1 MAKQPRSLNGNVA
14 AITGGA
20 RGIGRATARAFVRE
34 GIRVAI
40 GDVDVAAARATAEEI
55 GAGTIGLELD
65 VTDRASFE
73 KFVDEVESQLGPL
86 DVLVNNA
93 GIMLLG
99 RFVDEDDQTA
109 QRMIDINLNGVILG
123 SKIALNRFLPRGH
136 GHLVN
141 IASQA
146 GKLGTPG
153 GATYAATKHA
163 VVGLSEAIRGE
174 LRLMGVADIDV
185 SYVMP
190 AIVNTELGS
199 GLVQARGVKTLT
211 PEEVAEAIVDAL
223 RHGTV
228 DVWVPKNVKGITQF
242 SMVLPRPATEAI
254 GRAFKA
260 DRVLWGA
267 DMGVRRDYELRAANS
282 GPALEP
288 GTDHSQLTEVAGSD
302 VDERV

>member
-223 RHGTV
+223 RYGTV

-267 DMGVRRDYELRAANS
+267 DKGVRRDYELRAANS
-282 GPALEP
+282 KPELEP
-288 GTDHSQLTEVAGSD
+288 GKDHSELTEVAGS
-302 VDERV
+302 E

>member
-1 MAKQPRSLNGNVA
+1 MAKQPRPLNGKVA

-20 RGIGRATARAFVRE
+20 RGIGLATARAFVRE

-40 GDVDVAAARATAEEI
+40 GDIDGGAARAAAQEL
-55 GAGTIGLELD
+55 GGGTIGLDLN
-65 VTDRASFE
+65 VTERASFE
-73 KFVDEVESQLGPL
+73 KFLDETEAQLGPL
-86 DVLVNNA
+86 DVLINNA
-93 GIMLLG
+93 GIMQLG

-109 QRMIDINLNGVILG
+109 QRMIDINLTGVILG
-123 SKIALNRFLPRGH
+123 SKIALNRFLQRGR

-174 LRLMGVADIDV
+174 LKLMGAGSIDV

-199 GLVQARGVKTLT
+199 GLVQTRGVKTLT

-223 RHGTV
+223 RDGTV
-228 DVWVPKNVKGITQF
+228 DVWVPKNVKGINRVTT
-242 SMVLPRPATEAI
+242 MLPRPATEAI
-254 GRAFKA
+254 GRALKA
-260 DRVLWGA
+260 DRALWGA
-267 DMGVRRDYELRAANS
+267 DMGVRRGYELRAAQS
-282 GPALEP
+282 EPGLEP
-288 GTDHSQLTEVAGSD
+288 GDEQSQLTEVAGS
-302 VDERV
+302 E

>member
-1 MAKQPRSLNGNVA
+1 MAKQPRSLNGKVA

-20 RGIGRATARAFVRE
+20 RGIGHATARAFVRE
-34 GIRVAI
+34 GVRVAI
-40 GDVDVAAARATAEEI
+40 GDIDAEAARRAAQEL
-55 GAGTIGLELD
+55 GGGTIGLDLN
-65 VTDRASFE
+65 VTDRASFD
-73 KFVDEVESQLGPL
+73 KFLDETEAQLGPL

-93 GIMLLG
+93 GIMQLG

-109 QRMIDINLNGVILG
+109 QRMIDINLGGVILG
-123 SKIALNRFLPRGH
+123 SKLALNRFLQRGR

-146 GKLGTPG
+146 GKIGTPG

-174 LRLMGVADIDV
+174 LKLMGAGGIDV

-199 GLVQARGVKTLT
+199 GLVQTRGVKTLM

-223 RHGTV
+223 RYGTV
-228 DVWVPKNVKGITQF
+228 DVWVPKNVKGINRFTTL
-242 SMVLPRPATEAI
+242 MPRPATEAV
-254 GRAFKA
+254 GRALKA
-260 DRVLWGA
+260 DRALWGA
-267 DMGVRRDYELRAANS
+267 DMGVRRDYELRAAKSRDGLES
-282 GPALEP
+282 G
-288 GTDHSQLTEVAGSD
+288 DHKSELTEVSE
-302 VDERV
+302 VSESE

>member
-1 MAKQPRSLNGNVA
+1 
-14 AITGGA
+14 
-20 RGIGRATARAFVRE
+20 
-34 GIRVAI
+34 
-40 GDVDVAAARATAEEI
+40 
-55 GAGTIGLELD
+55 
-65 VTDRASFE
+65 
-73 KFVDEVESQLGPL
+73 
-86 DVLVNNA
+86 
-93 GIMLLG
+93 MLLG

-123 SKIALNRFLPRGH
+123 SKLALNRFLRNGR

-174 LRLMGVADIDV
+174 LRLMGAADIDV
-185 SYVMP
+185 SYVLP
-190 AIVNTELGS
+190 APVKTELGS
-199 GLVQARGVKTLT
+199 GLVEPRGVKTLT
-211 PEEVAEAIVDAL
+211 PEEVAEAILDAL
-223 RHGTV
+223 RYGTV
-228 DVWVPKNVKGITQF
+228 DVWVPKNVKGITRF

-260 DRVLWGA
+260 DKVLWSA
-267 DMGVRRDYELRAANS
+267 DMGVRRNYELRAANS
-282 GPALEP
+282 QPELEP
-288 GTDHSQLTEVAGSD
+288 GTDHSQLTEVTGSD